1 MAKIRLTDACRRL
14 SVKYEIPVTYQT
26 AYMAAIANTI
36 PAERD
41 DTGRFWL
48 VDESN
53 LTAMAKALG
62 LTAKPKPATKPVG
75 KPKPAA
81 KPAAKPKPA
90 ASRSRTTRSAA

>member
-1 MAKIRLTDACRRL
+1 MTKMKLVDAVGWLNAR
-14 SVKYEIPVTYQT
+14 YDADVTYQR
-26 AYMAAIANTI
+26 AYMAGLAGRV
-36 PAERD
+36 PVERD

-62 LTAKPKPATKPVG
+62 LTAKPSTKPST

-81 KPAAKPKPA
+81 RPGPK
-90 ASRSRTTRSAA
+90 RSRPRSAA